1 MYAAVMD
8 ILAKGGPV
16 MIPLVLVSV
25 MAVAISLE
33 RRWYFARLRGDRH
46 DLMEELRVYLYEGRL
61 LEAMQSIRRYNGPTA
76 AILAE
81 GLAAW
86 DRSADEVRQRLER
99 VGQEEVLKM
108 EARMAWLDAIVTGAP
123 MLGLLGTVTGIIRSF
138 RILSQL
144 QGIEQ
149 PSALSAGIAE
159 ALITTAAGLVIAV
172 PVLFVYVY
180 FSTVI
185 DRRVAQLNRVSA
197 QLLQL
202 LTEVRGKG

>member
-33 RRWYFARLRGDRH
+33 RMWYFARLRGDRH

-86 DRSADEVRQRLER
+86 DRSVDEVRQRLER

-180 FSTVI
+180 FSTLI

-197 QLLQL
+197 QFLQL

>member
-33 RRWYFARLRGDRH
+33 RMWYFARLRGDRP

-86 DRSADEVRQRLER
+86 DRSVDEVRQRLER

-180 FSTVI
+180 LSTLI
-185 DRRVAQLNRVSA
+185 DRRVAQLNRVSS
-197 QLLQL
+197 QFLQL